1 MAKYK
6 LNISKVYEVYITNE
20 EGFTVDT
27 QYVYG
32 NKDEAVEVGKT
43 MLKYAKLNEE
53 NEKE

>member
-20 EGFTVDT
+20 EGITIDT

-32 NKDEAVEVGKT
+32 NKDEAIEVGKT
-43 MLKYAKLNEE
+43 MLKYAKLND
-53 NEKE
+53 EKD